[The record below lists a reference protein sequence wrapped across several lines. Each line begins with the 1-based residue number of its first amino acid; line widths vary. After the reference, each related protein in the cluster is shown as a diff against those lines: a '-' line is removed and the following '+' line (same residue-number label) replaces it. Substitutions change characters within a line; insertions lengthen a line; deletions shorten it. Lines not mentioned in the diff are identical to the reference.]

1 MIHLQMTR
9 DAPEIH
15 PIHVQPDR
23 LLANFERIAL
33 FLWNGRIFSLAIPT
47 PIAQATCLCL
57 PVFPLFRVSTAVGT
71 CAHVPYFTPPLS
83 SRHSP
88 LDTLLISLNVACCS
102 KSGVVERRYVAL
114 R

>member
-1 MIHLQMTR
+1 MTR

-71 CAHVPYFTPPLS
+71 CAHVPYFTSPLS
-83 SRHSP
+83 SRHS
-88 LDTLLISLNVACCS
+88 LRSACMSS
-102 KSGVVERRYVAL
+102 KQQRTNSADYAEE
-114 R
+114 